1 MRVPVFEFY
10 MFYTILVSV
19 GSVSRNNLFCILKFS
34 KASVCENRRF
44 IFD

>member
-1 MRVPVFEFY
+1 

-19 GSVSRNNLFCILKFS
+19 GSVSRNNLFCILN
-34 KASVCENRRF
+34 ENRRF